1 MKKQFY
7 VLLSA
12 CFLLTAAACGKAP
25 APEDCARQ
33 LLQEFYTVADHESIE
48 ASLGA
53 FETRATQSPWRAQYE
68 ALISEAFLDEF
79 CANYVFDYSLAAYD
93 GGYLVEA
100 GDVALQETSS
110 AEDPAR
116 RVYSYTLPLTV
127 TFEYGASVTLNGS
140 GVVSVVQTQA
150 GVFLAE
156 SFQRTDRGAFHEL
169 AQAG

>member
-1 MKKQFY
+1 M
-7 VLLSA
+7 
-12 CFLLTAAACGKAP
+12 
-25 APEDCARQ
+25 
-33 LLQEFYTVADHESIE
+33 ADHESIE

-127 TFEYGASVTLNGS
+127 TLPGCDRLLPLPVMTITWWRSWRQTAS
-140 GVVSVVQTQA
+140 
-150 GVFLAE
+150 
-156 SFQRTDRGAFHEL
+156 
-169 AQAG
+169 